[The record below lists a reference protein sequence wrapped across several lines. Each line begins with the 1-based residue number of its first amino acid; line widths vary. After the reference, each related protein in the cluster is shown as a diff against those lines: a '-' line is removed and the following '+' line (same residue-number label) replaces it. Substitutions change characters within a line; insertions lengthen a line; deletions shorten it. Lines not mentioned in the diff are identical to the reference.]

1 MVIALMGEP
10 SPSLRTVTLQFK
22 VFTFFKNIL
31 ITVICSTTVM
41 TTIVPVVL
49 AKDLCSLDYDTYG
62 LTATEAYNYITL
74 HAEKIFIIDLREP
87 SIFKTGHIQ
96 GARSINFLHNGFNY
110 EIYKLDRNE
119 IYLLYS
125 DTDDDSFTTAL
136 MMLEMDFLSPY
147 FLKDGLRSWRK
158 QGLPTVK

>member
-1 MVIALMGEP
+1 MGES
-10 SPSLRTVTLQFK
+10 SPSLRMATLQFNGFICLK
-22 VFTFFKNIL
+22 KIF
-31 ITVICSTTVM
+31 ITVVLSTTVM
-41 TTIVPVVL
+41 ITFAPSIF

-62 LTATEAYNYITL
+62 LTATEAYSYITV

-96 GARSINFLHNGFNY
+96 GAHSINFLHNDFNY

-136 MMLEMDFLSPY
+136 MMLEMDFISPY
-147 FLKDGLRSWRK
+147 FLKDGLKSWRK

>member
-1 MVIALMGEP
+1 MGT
-10 SPSLRTVTLQFK
+10 LRFNGRA
-22 VFTFFKNIL
+22 FFKKHFIL
-31 ITVICSTTVM
+31 AVWCVTIMACVSSTAFT
-41 TTIVPVVL
+41 
-49 AKDLCSLDYDTYG
+49 KDLCSLDYETYG
-62 LTATEAYNYITL
+62 LTATEAYNFIIS

-96 GARSINFLHNGFNY
+96 GAHSINFLHNDFNY

-136 MMLEMDFLSPY
+136 MMLEMNFLSPY

>member
-1 MVIALMGEP
+1 MGKP
-10 SPSLRTVTLQFK
+10 SPSLRMATLRFNG
-22 VFTFFKNIL
+22 FTFLKNIL
-31 ITVICSTTVM
+31 ITIVISTTVI
-41 TTIVPVVL
+41 TSLAPVVL

-62 LTATEAYNYITL
+62 LSATEAYNYITL

-96 GARSINFLHNGFNY
+96 GAHNINFLHNDFNY

-136 MMLEMDFLSPY
+136 MMLEMDFISPY
-147 FLKDGLRSWRK
+147 FLKDGLRAWRK
-158 QGLPTVK
+158 QGLPTIK